1 MALKGA
7 HSDPDQGI
15 KGAKPRLRVPKQP
28 RQKETP
34 TTAQL
39 GEIYLKR
46 RNMLMKL
53 KINREAMVL
62 GIARDQLIE
71 KRLVLHQLSCM
82 LVPMKQKL
90 LAIPLKIGHRFGR
103 NGQAVEVR
111 EIVAFVQGCV
121 HEALQEIID
130 LPRAADADWMKKM
143 EEEEGA
149 G

>member
-15 KGAKPRLRVPKQP
+15 KGAKPRLREPKVP
-28 RQKETP
+28 RRKETA
-34 TTAQL
+34 TTARL
-39 GEIYLKR
+39 GEIYLRR
-46 RNMLMKL
+46 RNMMMKL
-53 KINREAMVL
+53 KIMREALAL
-62 GIARDQLIE
+62 GIARDQLVE
-71 KRLVLHQLSCM
+71 KRLVEHQLGCM
-82 LVPMKQKL
+82 LVPMRQKL

-149 G
+149 R